1 MAGLNKCV
9 GCGRS
14 ITTNQKWVK
23 KHGKLFHENCLEMFL
38 ESDKG
43 KEWEEKFLR
52 SKAGQEEQIDEII
65 DLMKSAEIFT
75 DYQEY
80 TRIENELNSLIAEE
94 NDNEAYSNFI
104 KKREEYTEVLLAF
117 VKEKK
122 QQEEFAYE
130 KGQEYIRNFK
140 QVESL
145 VKNTTFYENDEN
157 KIKDYLESIKYNY
170 SVENEAKLKKI
181 ASLDFKRAEEQKNG
195 LIIAGVIMILT
206 AYLSPIGI
214 VLLIVGIVKKN
225 KAKKAMA
232 ELAEHNFELVRTIM
246 YAKTSEASKDDD
258 EKSTEEK
265 IVELCKKTTKWE
277 LDSDTAEQI
286 LFLGSDEKDMD
297 FDDSDGEEIDY
308 SESNED
314 KIKKATESFNINSDE
329 KILFGYDDT
338 LKKSFKSGLVLT
350 EKKLYFTDGNSFG
363 KNISIPVAEINSITF
378 KKKMGVAYICVNDS
392 CISITSPIGKDSEKL
407 CEMLNKAVKILQKEK
422 SEEN

>member
-1 MAGLNKCV
+1 MIARDQV
-9 GCGRS
+9 EA
-14 ITTNQKWVK
+14 ITGFAPGGVCPFNIP
-23 KHGKLFHENCLEMFL
+23 
-38 ESDKG
+38 
-43 KEWEEKFLR
+43 KEIPVWLDVSMKRFEYVHP
-52 SKAGQEEQIDEII
+52 AGQEEQIDEII

-104 KKREEYTEVLLAF
+104 KKRDEYTEVLLAF

-265 IVELCKKTTKWE
+265 IVELCKKTTEWE

>member
-1 MAGLNKCV
+1 
-9 GCGRS
+9 
-14 ITTNQKWVK
+14 
-23 KHGKLFHENCLEMFL
+23 
-38 ESDKG
+38 
-43 KEWEEKFLR
+43 
-52 SKAGQEEQIDEII
+52 
-65 DLMKSAEIFT
+65 
-75 DYQEY
+75 
-80 TRIENELNSLIAEE
+80 
-94 NDNEAYSNFI
+94 
-104 KKREEYTEVLLAF
+104 
-117 VKEKK
+117 
-122 QQEEFAYE
+122 
-130 KGQEYIRNFK
+130 
-140 QVESL
+140 
-145 VKNTTFYENDEN
+145 
-157 KIKDYLESIKYNY
+157 
-170 SVENEAKLKKI
+170 
-181 ASLDFKRAEEQKNG
+181 
-195 LIIAGVIMILT
+195 MILT

-338 LKKSFKSGLVLT
+338 LKWVL
-350 EKKLYFTDGNSFG
+350 
-363 KNISIPVAEINSITF
+363 P
-378 KKKMGVAYICVNDS
+378 
-392 CISITSPIGKDSEKL
+392 TS
-407 CEMLNKAVKILQKEK
+407 A
-422 SEEN
+422 

>member
-1 MAGLNKCV
+1 MAGD
-9 GCGRS
+9 GRINYS
-14 ITTNQKWVK
+14 KFKAQFHVKPSMIARDQVEAITGFAPGGVCPFNVP
-23 KHGKLFHENCLEMFL
+23 
-38 ESDKG
+38 
-43 KEWEEKFLR
+43 KEIPVWLDV
-52 SKAGQEEQIDEII
+52 S
-65 DLMKSAEIFT
+65 MKRF
-75 DYQEY
+75 EY
-80 TRIENELNSLIAEE
+80 VHPA
-94 NDNEAYSNFI
+94 
-104 KKREEYTEVLLAF
+104 
-117 VKEKK
+117 
-122 QQEEFAYE
+122 
-130 KGQEYIRNFK
+130 
-140 QVESL
+140 ESL

-265 IVELCKKTTKWE
+265 IVELCKKTTEWE

-314 KIKKATESFNINSDE
+314 KIKKATESFNINSGE

-378 KKKMGVAYICVNDS
+378 KKKMGVAYICVNDP